1 MITIEQVSMKE
12 FTSSKEGHSIK
23 HNIRE
28 FDPFVAEVLAEYC
41 EQLINKKQGK
51 LNISESVLLKSIE
64 MQCADEDL
72 VIERELA
79 GVIRS
84 AKRILEDTSESE
96 WSDDHRQ
103 LFLLLKKIVFVGI
116 EDDNETSDADI
127 INQVVDG
134 LMRLDYSQDIPVFEV
149 IDEERN
155 IFNYIG
161 YILGSLAEKFKEST
175 VSVKAVNTYLSK
187 DPTKAFLVLDEKGKI
202 RFASRRL
209 ERMLQSQGGELLDLP
224 IADFVPAWKETS
236 MEELISNHLGE
247 RIFDH
252 FGNDEKLVEA
262 YVQLDAVILSD
273 DQLSDDADEVKEY
286 VLSIDFDTSNLDQDE
301 EIYNQLTSIDSVID
315 AVRSLKKGDVSPS
328 DHNYRLQTSLESL
341 YKIKYAQLDKLNKVE
356 ESAEELIDPTTIVKS
371 ILSELRFQ
379 ANFEKVE
386 FIINNELSESFSA
399 HFETVYSI
407 LKHVISNAIKYTA
420 QEEHPEITIDFSK
433 QMNGVLVEISDNGMG
448 IEKDQIEK
456 VFEKGYRGSKEIEGY
471 GMGLYFIKRCLM
483 RCNGSISVESEP
495 NVGSKFSIYL

>member
-1 MITIEQVSMKE
+1 MKNL
-12 FTSSKEGHSIK
+12 TSSREGHSIK
-23 HNIRE
+23 NNIRE

-51 LNISESVLLKSIE
+51 LNISESILLKSIE
-64 MQCADEDL
+64 MQCSDEDL
-72 VIERELA
+72 VVERELA

-84 AKRILEDTSESE
+84 AKRILEETSEGE
-96 WSDDHRQ
+96 WSEDHRQ

-116 EDDNETSDADI
+116 DDDSETSDSDI

-187 DPTKAFLVLDEKGKI
+187 DPTKGFLVLGDNGSI

-209 ERMLQSQGGELLDLP
+209 EKILQVQNGELIDLS
-224 IADFVPAWKETS
+224 IFDFVPAWNGKTMS
-236 MEELISNHLGE
+236 ELTSNHLGE

-252 FGNDEKLVEA
+252 FGNDDKQLEA
-262 YVQLDAVILSD
+262 YIQLDAVILSD
-273 DQLSDDADEVKEY
+273 DQLSDDSDEVKEY
-286 VLSIDFDTSNLDQDE
+286 VLSVDFDTTSIDEDE
-301 EIYNQLTSIDSVID
+301 EVYNQLTSIDSVID

-328 DHNYRLQTSLESL
+328 EHNYRLQTSLESL

-356 ESAEELIDPTTIVKS
+356 EPSEELIDPKTVVNS

-379 ANFEKVE
+379 TNFEKVE
-386 FIINNELSESFSA
+386 FSINSELSESFLA
-399 HFETVYSI
+399 DFETVYSI

-420 QEEHPEITIDFSK
+420 QQENPQVTIQFSK
-433 QMNGVLVEISDNGMG
+433 VTNAVLVEISDNGIG
-448 IEKDQIEK
+448 IEKDQIDK
-456 VFEKGYRGSKEIEGY
+456 VFEKGYRGSKEGEGY

-483 RCNGSISVESEP
+483 RCNGSIAVESEP
-495 NVGSKFSIYL
+495 GKGSKFSIYL